1 MSKKKILIAKITTVF
16 GIKGEVKIVVYS
28 QDPTQIENYT
38 LYDAHGKEFKVTIS
52 NKNKTIIGTSSGDP
66 IMIARI
72 EGVNDRNESEKLRG
86 VELYANREDFDETDG
101 DEFYYVDL
109 IGLDVVDMD
118 SKKIGKVLNVSE
130 HGAGG
135 ILEIKFDKKSL
146 PANYE
151 EVENFSF
158 KNSIFP
164 EVNLAK
170 KFIRID
176 LPEVVDL
183 KKEGADLED

>member
-28 QDPTQIENYT
+28 QNPTQIENYT
-38 LYDAHGKEFKVTIS
+38 LFDAHGKEFKVTIS

-86 VELYANREDFDETDG
+86 VELYANREDFEETEE

-109 IGLDVVDMD
+109 IGLDVVNMD

-135 ILEIKFDKKSL
+135 ILEIKFDKKAL

-151 EVENFSF
+151 EIENFPF